1 MLRNHTV
8 SAPGSAVVGAGTR
21 PFSSRV
27 HGRAPTTET
36 INLTRKILGPRRE
49 PSKPVAFH
57 PPPAPA
63 VAITAQQHVDRS
75 PPPPLVAR
83 VRPLRRAKAKAC
95 VASLASCRIMHSPAT
110 ARFSWSVAVHWTWAQ
125 REREAAGGSTRYG
138 TTREA
143 PRGKRGRRRA
153 VAAAQRPT
161 DPYRAIFL
169 ALHQG

>member
-1 MLRNHTV
+1 MDTSTSIPIHCHEYIYRVTNRPRRLQIVALHQQKSFSTAYIVLCTGVPPPPPRLHRNIS
-8 SAPGSAVVGAGTR
+8 SAAICYEITR
-21 PFSSRV
+21 CR
-27 HGRAPTTET
+27 RAPTTET

-110 ARFSWSVAVHWTWAQ
+110 ARFS
-125 REREAAGGSTRYG
+125 
-138 TTREA
+138 
-143 PRGKRGRRRA
+143 
-153 VAAAQRPT
+153 
-161 DPYRAIFL
+161 
-169 ALHQG
+169 